1 MEAWNEITSDIIKKS
16 FRMCALNLS
25 TDWSEDVMI
34 NCFKNEKLCKSG
46 EEVLTSQL
54 SILNKKDENPFIDKY
69 NEDIDMVAPVFLS
82 IDSYP
87 EDDEYKEIC

>member
-1 MEAWNEITSDIIKKS
+1 MEAWNEITSDIIKKY
-16 FRMCALNLS
+16 FRMCALSLS

-82 IDSYP
+82 IDSYQ

>member
-1 MEAWNEITSDIIKKS
+1 
-16 FRMCALNLS
+16 
-25 TDWSEDVMI
+25 MI
-34 NCFKNEKLCKSG
+34 NCFKNEKLCRAG

-82 IDSYP
+82 IDSYQ

>member
-34 NCFKNEKLCKSG
+34 NCFKNEKLSKSG

-82 IDSYP
+82 IDSYQ